1 VPMRP
6 RREVN
11 NGSLKVDDANQRQW
25 SGYVKSQ
32 YQCAATK
39 FE

>member
-1 VPMRP
+1 MRP

-32 YQCAATK
+32 TY
-39 FE
+39 